1 MSETQSFE
9 TERLVLRPLRATDAD
24 ALHSIY
30 GDAEAT
36 RWSSR
41 PPHANLEETRE
52 RIAESVADP
61 DWRRWV
67 ITLKGDDT
75 AIGTLG
81 AYEKRQGG
89 VIEIGYALAP
99 VRWGNGI
106 AREAVRALVTLLFA
120 EGNRRVFAD
129 TDPENVASNHLL
141 EQLGFVREALLRGEW
156 ETHLGVRDSYIWG
169 MLADEWK
176 GA

>member
-1 MSETQSFE
+1 MSDMPSFE
-9 TERLVLRPLRATDAD
+9 TKRLVLRPLRASDGD
-24 ALHSIY
+24 ALHAIY

-41 PPHANLEETRE
+41 PPHTSIEETRK
-52 RIAESVADP
+52 RVTESVADP
-61 DWRRWV
+61 DWRTWA
-67 ITLKGDDT
+67 ITLKGNDI

-99 VRWGNGI
+99 ARWGNGI

-129 TDPENVASNHLL
+129 TDPENAASNHLL
-141 EQLGFVREALLRGEW
+141 EHLGFVREALLRGEW

-169 MLADEWK
+169 MLAEEWK